1 MEQNVNLKMKTKK
14 TRNSPSS
21 PKSRGGFSPS
31 PRLRRTAAQSNG
43 GGLPIAAAK
52 TTYAAIRKRAKALE
66 KETVRFLADLVRTQ
80 SFSSK
85 EKNVIGVIKKEMRK
99 IGFDGIRIDGLG
111 NIIGRMGRGKRAIA
125 FDGHVDTVY
134 PGDLSQ
140 WDFDPFTPFVRN
152 GKIWGRGTVDQKGG
166 VATMIHAGRVIKE
179 LGLNDQFTIYFTAT
193 VMEED
198 CDGLCW
204 QYLLDAEKLKPE
216 LVVITEPTNLNIYRG
231 HRGRMEIRVEVK
243 GRSCHGSAPERGD
256 NAIYKISRVAL
267 EIEKLNQR
275 LKGDPFLGKGTVT
288 ISEVKSS
295 SPSLCAV
302 ADEAGI
308 HLDRR
313 LTDGETKE
321 SAVAEVKDAARRA
334 GCPDAKVYVLRYA
347 EAAYTGKV
355 YPTEKYYPTW
365 ALDKKSPWLK
375 NAVESYAGVLGRQP
389 LVDKWTFSTNGIATA
404 GMKGIPTFGLGPG
417 NEVYAHAA
425 NEACPVSHL
434 SDAVAFY
441 AAFVARLNG
450 KV

>member
-1 MEQNVNLKMKTKK
+1 MKTK
-14 TRNSPSS
+14 
-21 PKSRGGFSPS
+21 
-31 PRLRRTAAQSNG
+31 QQ
-43 GGLPIAAAK
+43 AK
-52 TTYAAIRKRAKALE
+52 TPITYDLIQKRAKAME
-66 KETVRFLADLVRTQ
+66 KDTTRFLADLVRTQ

-85 EKNVIGVIKKEMRK
+85 EKNVIAVIKKEMQK

-111 NIIGRMGRGKRAIA
+111 NIIGRIGKGKRVIA

-134 PGDLSQ
+134 PGDIAA
-140 WDFDPFTPFVRN
+140 WKFDPFKPFVKA

-166 VATMIHAGRVIKE
+166 VATMIQAGRLIKE
-179 LGLNDQFTIYFTAT
+179 LGLNDQFTVLFTAT

-204 QYLLDAEKLKPE
+204 QYLLNVEKLKPE
-216 LVVITEPTNLNIYRG
+216 LVVITEPTNMNIYRG

-243 GRSCHGSAPERGD
+243 GKSCHGSAPERGD
-256 NAIYKISRVAL
+256 NAIYKIARIAL

-275 LKGDPFLGKGTVT
+275 LKNDPFLGKGTVT

-313 LTDGETKE
+313 LTYGETKA
-321 SAVAEVKDAARRA
+321 SAIAEVKGAAKRA
-334 GCPDAKVYVLRYA
+334 GYPDAKVYVLMYE

-365 ALDKKSPWLK
+365 ALEEKSPYLK
-375 NAVESYAGVLGRQP
+375 NAVAAYAGVLGKQP
-389 LVDKWTFSTNGIATA
+389 LVDKWTFSTNGIATM

-417 NEVYAHAA
+417 NEIHAHAA
-425 NEACPVSHL
+425 NEACPVEHL
-434 SDAVAFY
+434 SGAVAFY
-441 AAFVARLNG
+441 AALVAKLNG

>member
-1 MEQNVNLKMKTKK
+1 MAKTVTKN
-14 TRNSPSS
+14 T
-21 PKSRGGFSPS
+21 KSR
-31 PRLRRTAAQSNG
+31 
-43 GGLPIAAAK
+43 K
-52 TTYAAIRKRAKALE
+52 TPPVAISYEAIRQRAKE
-66 KETVRFLADLVRTQ
+66 MEGDTVRFLSDLVRTQ

-85 EKNVIGVIKKEMRK
+85 ERAVIAVIQREMKR
-99 IGFDGIRIDGLG
+99 IGFDKIRIDGLG
-111 NIIGRMGRGKRAIA
+111 NIIGRIGSGPRVIA

-134 PGDLSQ
+134 PGDRSQ
-140 WDFDPFTPFVRN
+140 WNFDPFKPFVKD

-166 VATMIHAGRVIKE
+166 VATMIHAGRLIKE
-179 LGLNDQFTIYFTAT
+179 LGLNDQFTIYSTAT

-204 QYLLDAEKLKPE
+204 QYLLNVEKLKPE
-216 LVVITEPTNLNIYRG
+216 LVVITEPTNMNIYRG

-243 GRSCHGSAPERGD
+243 GKSCHGSAPERGD
-256 NAIYKISRVAL
+256 NAINKIARIAL
-267 EIEKLNQR
+267 EIEKLNKR
-275 LKGDPFLGKGTVT
+275 LRNDPFLGKGTVT

-313 LTDGETKE
+313 LTYGETKA
-321 SAVAEVKDAARRA
+321 SAIAEVKGAAKRA
-334 GCPDAKVYVLRYA
+334 GYPDAKVYVLMYE

-365 ALDKKSPWLK
+365 ALEEKSPYLK
-375 NAVESYAGVLGRQP
+375 NAVAAYAGVLGKQP
-389 LVDKWTFSTNGIATA
+389 LVDKWTFSTNGIATM

-417 NEVYAHAA
+417 NEIYAHAA
-425 NEACPVSHL
+425 NEACPVEHL
-434 SDAVAFY
+434 SAAVAFY
-441 AAFVARLNG
+441 AALVAKLNG

>member
-1 MEQNVNLKMKTKK
+1 MEKTVIKQGRARK
-14 TRNSPSS
+14 AP
-21 PKSRGGFSPS
+21 
-31 PRLRRTAAQSNG
+31 LTAVS
-43 GGLPIAAAK
+43 
-52 TTYAAIRKRAKALE
+52 YEAIRRRAKE
-66 KETVRFLADLVRTQ
+66 MESDTVRFLFDLVRTP

-85 EKNVIGVIKKEMRK
+85 ERAVIAVIRREMEQ
-99 IGFDGIRIDGLG
+99 IGFDKIRVDGLG
-111 NIIGRMGRGKRAIA
+111 NIIGRIGSGPRVIA

-134 PGDLSQ
+134 PGDRSQ
-140 WDFDPFTPFVRN
+140 WSFDPFQPKVAD

-166 VATMIHAGRVIKE
+166 VATMIHAAKIIKE
-179 LGLNDQFTIYFTAT
+179 LGLNDQFTIYFTGT

-204 QYLLDAEKLKPE
+204 QYILNEDGLKPE

-256 NAIYKISRVAL
+256 NAIYKIARIAL
-267 EIEKLNQR
+267 EIEKLNGR
-275 LKGDPFLGKGTVT
+275 LRGDPFLGKGTVT
-288 ISEVKSS
+288 ISEVRSS
-295 SPSLCAV
+295 APSLCAV

-313 LTDGETKE
+313 LTSGETKE
-321 SAVAEVKDAARRA
+321 SAVAEVQDAARRA
-334 GCPDAKVYVLRYA
+334 GYPDARVIVLKYE

-365 ALDKKSPWLK
+365 VLEESSLYLK
-375 NAVESYAGVLGRQP
+375 NAVAAYAGVLGKPP

-417 NEVYAHAA
+417 NEVHAHAA
-425 NEACPVSHL
+425 NEACPVKHL
-434 SDAVAFY
+434 SAAVAFY
-441 AAFVARLNG
+441 AALVAKLNG

>member
-1 MEQNVNLKMKTKK
+1 MATNVKTK
-14 TRNSPSS
+14 
-21 PKSRGGFSPS
+21 
-31 PRLRRTAAQSNG
+31 
-43 GGLPIAAAK
+43 AK
-52 TTYAAIRKRAKALE
+52 TPTTPPAAISYEAIRRRAKE
-66 KETVRFLADLVRTQ
+66 MEGDTVRFLSDLVRTQ

-85 EKNVIGVIKKEMRK
+85 ERNVIAVIEREMK
-99 IGFDGIRIDGLG
+99 QIGFDEIRIDGLG
-111 NIIGRMGRGKRAIA
+111 NILGRIGSGPRVMA

-140 WDFDPFTPFVRN
+140 WTFDPFDPKVVD
-152 GKIWGRGTVDQKGG
+152 GKIRGRGTVDQKGG
-166 VATMIHAGRVIKE
+166 VATMIHAGRIIKE
-179 LGLNDQFTIYFTAT
+179 LGLNDQFTIYFTGT

-204 QYLLDAEKLKPE
+204 QFILNEDGIKPE

-256 NAIYKISRVAL
+256 NAIYKIARIAL
-267 EIEKLNQR
+267 EIEKLNGR
-275 LKGDPFLGKGTVT
+275 LRNDPFLGKGTVT

-313 LTDGETKE
+313 LTAGETKE
-321 SAVAEVKDAARRA
+321 SAIAEVQAAASAA
-334 GCPDAKVYVLRYA
+334 GYPDAKVYVLNYE

-355 YPTEKYYPTW
+355 YPTEKYSPTW
-365 ALDKKSPWLK
+365 ALEESSPYLK
-375 NAVESYAGVLGRQP
+375 GAVEAYSGVLGKAP
-389 LVDKWTFSTNGIATA
+389 FVDKWTFSTNGIATA
-404 GMKGIPTFGLGPG
+404 GMKGIPTLGLGPG

-425 NEACPVSHL
+425 NEACPVEHL
-434 SDAVAFY
+434 SAAVSFY
-441 AAFVARLNG
+441 AALVAKLNG

>member
-1 MEQNVNLKMKTKK
+1 METTVKKNTKQL
-14 TRNSPSS
+14 P
-21 PKSRGGFSPS
+21 
-31 PRLRRTAAQSNG
+31 TATA
-43 GGLPIAAAK
+43 I
-52 TTYAAIRKRAKALE
+52 TCAAIQKRAKEMEAD
-66 KETVRFLADLVRTQ
+66 TVRFLCDLVRTP

-85 EKNVIGVIKKEMRK
+85 EREVIAVIRREMEK
-99 IGFDGIRIDGLG
+99 IGFDEARVDGLG
-111 NIIGRMGRGKRAIA
+111 NVIGRLGHGPRVIA

-140 WDFDPFTPFVRN
+140 WEFDPFKPLVKD

-166 VATMIHAGRVIKE
+166 VAAMIHAGKLIKE
-179 LGLNDQFTIYFTAT
+179 LGLNEQFTIYFTGT

-204 QYLLDAEKLKPE
+204 QYLLNEEKLKPE

-231 HRGRMEIRVEVK
+231 HRGRMEMRVEVK

-256 NAIYKISRVAL
+256 NAIYRIARIAL
-267 EIEKLNQR
+267 EIEKLNER

-302 ADEAGI
+302 ADQAGL

-313 LTDGETKE
+313 LTSGETKE
-321 SAVAEVKDAARRA
+321 SAIAEVEDAARRA
-334 GCPDAKVYVLRYA
+334 GQPEAKVFVLKYE
-347 EAAYTGKV
+347 EAAYTGRV

-365 ALDKKSPWLK
+365 ALDEKSPYLK
-375 NAVESYAGVLGRQP
+375 NAVAAYAAVLGKAP
-389 LVDKWTFSTNGIATA
+389 LVDKWTFSTNGVATA
-404 GMKGIPTFGLGPG
+404 GLKGIPTFGLGPG
-417 NEVYAHAA
+417 NEIYAHAP
-425 NEACPVSHL
+425 NEACPVEHL
-434 SDAVAFY
+434 SGAVAFY
-441 AAFVARLNG
+441 AALVAKLNG